1 MVSLL
6 DKAIDCHRCGHG
18 LERGDVTCSNC
29 GFRPKEKG
37 LRIAM
42 SFLFLV
48 VLSMT
53 ATMIVPSPLFVL
65 LAAISFL
72 LTICMFVLSFVARPY
87 RFGSLFVR
95 F

>member
-1 MVSLL
+1 
-6 DKAIDCHRCGHG
+6 
-18 LERGDVTCSNC
+18 
-29 GFRPKEKG
+29 
-37 LRIAM
+37 M

-72 LTICMFVLSFVARPY
+72 LTICMFVFSFVARPY